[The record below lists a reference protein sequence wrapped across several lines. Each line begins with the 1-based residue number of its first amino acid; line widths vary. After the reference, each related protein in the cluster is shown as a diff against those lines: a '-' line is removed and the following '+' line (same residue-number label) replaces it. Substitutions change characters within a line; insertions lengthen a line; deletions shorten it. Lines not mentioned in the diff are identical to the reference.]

1 MDDQSLQELK
11 KLKNIQEIVDF
22 IRPYYPD
29 INISKFQIGEIE
41 RALYHIYIK
50 LIGKIMLF
58 SPISMRNFLK
68 FFLLKYEIM
77 NIKQLIIGS
86 IIGLSKKE
94 KSKNINFLVE
104 EYLDNTDFIKKLSEL
119 SDLSEIQLLM
129 RRTKYNK
136 AIREGI
142 LYFKNNNE
150 IFVLEAFLDRL
161 YYETLLKQKRI
172 YNKKERTIIN
182 SFINL
187 IVEIYNLKMIYRG
200 IKNKIEPKLLIQF
213 IVHNYQFLN
222 QQVIKNLVNLKDVNI
237 FFDKVEKYLK
247 SVADLKVLTK
257 RISFKREHFIWS
269 LEGLYQQY
277 FFNKLKI
284 KVDDIEYITIFR
296 IMELLIRKDKE
307 IRFDILPLVIKI
319 LNAKYDILELK

>member
-1 MDDQSLQELK
+1 MDEQSLQELK
-11 KLKNIQEIVDF
+11 KLKNIQEIIDF

-50 LIGKIMLF
+50 LIGKIMLV

-68 FFLLKYEIM
+68 FYLLKYEIM

-86 IIGLSKKE
+86 IVGLTKKE

-129 RRTKYNK
+129 RKTKYNK

-161 YYETLLKQKRI
+161 YYENLLKQKRI

-187 IVEIYNLKMIYRG
+187 IIEIYNLKMIYRG
-200 IKNKIEPKLLIQF
+200 IKNKIEPKILIQF

-222 QQVIKNLVNLKDVNI
+222 RQVIKNLINLKDVDV
-237 FFDKVEKYLK
+237 FFDKVEGYLK
-247 SVADLKVLTK
+247 SVADIKDLTK
-257 RISFKREHFIWS
+257 RISFKREHFI
-269 LEGLYQQY
+269 
-277 FFNKLKI
+277 
-284 KVDDIEYITIFR
+284 
-296 IMELLIRKDKE
+296 
-307 IRFDILPLVIKI
+307 
-319 LNAKYDILELK
+319 

>member
-1 MDDQSLQELK
+1 MDEQSLQELK
-11 KLKNIQEIVDF
+11 KLRNIKEIIDF

-29 INISKFQIGEIE
+29 LNVSKFKIVEIE
-41 RALYHIYIK
+41 KALYHIYIK
-50 LIGKIMLF
+50 LIGKILLS
-58 SPISMRNFLK
+58 SPMNMRNFLK

-86 IIGLSKKE
+86 IVGLSKKE
-94 KSKNINFLVE
+94 KSKNINLLVE

-136 AIREGI
+136 AVREGI

-161 YYETLLKQKRI
+161 YYENLLKQKRI

-222 QQVIKNLVNLKDVNI
+222 RQVITNLVNLKDVNI
-237 FFDKVEKYLK
+237 FFDKVEEYLK
-247 SVADLKVLTK
+247 SVADIKDLTK

-269 LEGLYQQY
+269 LEGLYQQH

>member
-1 MDDQSLQELK
+1 MDEQSLQELK
-11 KLKNIQEIVDF
+11 KLRNIQEIIDF

-29 INISKFQIGEIE
+29 LNVSKFTIGEIE
-41 RALYHIYIK
+41 KALYHIYIK

-68 FFLLKYEIM
+68 FYLLKYEIM

-86 IIGLSKKE
+86 IVGLSKKE

-142 LYFKNNNE
+142 LYFRNNNE

-161 YYETLLKQKRI
+161 YYENLLKQKRI
-172 YNKKERTIIN
+172 YNKKERTIIY

-187 IVEIYNLKMIYRG
+187 IIEIYNLKTIYRG
-200 IKNKIEPKLLIQF
+200 IKNNIEPKILIQF
-213 IVHNYQFLN
+213 VVHNYQFFN
-222 QQVIKNLVNLKDVNI
+222 QQVIKKLVNLKDVEV
-237 FFDKVEKYLK
+237 FFDKVEDYLK
-247 SVADLKVLTK
+247 NVEEIKDLSK

-269 LEGLYQQY
+269 LEGIYQNY

-284 KVDDIEYITIFR
+284 KADDIEYITIFR
-296 IMELLIRKDKE
+296 IIELLIRKDKE
-307 IRFDILPLVIKI
+307 IRFDILPLVIRI
-319 LNAKYDILELK
+319 LNAKYEILEFK